1 MHLSSLSPDPFT
13 SFTLSFHSLSLVG
26 PALFVR
32 TGFPIT
38 SLREIQLL
46 RRLRHPNIVSLQEV
60 VVGRKRDSVFLV
72 FEYCEHDMAVLL
84 DSMPRP
90 FSESEVKCIMVQLL
104 QVRVYPP
111 YFERIV
117 LG

>member
-1 MHLSSLSPDPFT
+1 M
-13 SFTLSFHSLSLVG
+13 
-26 PALFVR
+26 
-32 TGFPIT
+32 
-38 SLREIQLL
+38 
-46 RRLRHPNIVSLQEV
+46 
-60 VVGRKRDSVFLV
+60 GRKRDSVFLV

-111 YFERIV
+111 HCESIV
-117 LG
+117 WSELTVYRSPRGRSTQYTVHSTRYTHR